1 MIYKVSSNNHG
12 EIMITISDSFS
23 FNAVS
28 NKGPG
33 FDAVFRVRR
42 LKDDEVKDTVRQL
55 LANHADFK
63 SIVSTKKAAEDFSKI
78 LGLNI
83 TKFSSKL
90 FSRED
95 FMKVNRTNILLF
107 AEAVKDP
114 TTKAV
119 TYIWYLVSIPES
131 ADPNQ

>member
-1 MIYKVSSNNHG
+1 ML
-12 EIMITISDSFS
+12 TISDSFS

-42 LKDDEVKDTVRQL
+42 LKDDEVKDTIQKL
-55 LANHADFK
+55 LEEQKEFK
-63 SIVSTKKAAEDFSKI
+63 SIVSTKKAAEEFSKI

-90 FSRED
+90 FTPED
-95 FMKVNRTNILLF
+95 FMKVNPNNFMLF
-107 AEAVKDP
+107 AETVKDP
-114 TTKAV
+114 STKAV
-119 TYIWYLVSIPES
+119 SYIWYLVSIPET
-131 ADPNQ
+131 ADPSQ

>member
-1 MIYKVSSNNHG
+1 ML
-12 EIMITISDSFS
+12 TISDSFS

-42 LKDDEVKDTVRQL
+42 LKDDEVKDTIQKL
-55 LANHADFK
+55 LEEQKEFK
-63 SIVSTKKAAEDFSKI
+63 SIVSTKKAAEEFSKI

-90 FSRED
+90 FTPED
-95 FMKVNRTNILLF
+95 FMKVNPNNFMLF
-107 AEAVKDP
+107 AETVKDP
-114 TTKAV
+114 STKAV
-119 TYIWYLVSIPES
+119 SYIWYLVSIPET

>member
-1 MIYKVSSNNHG
+1 ML
-12 EIMITISDSFS
+12 TISDSFS

-42 LKDDEVKDTVRQL
+42 LKDDEVKDIIQKL
-55 LANHADFK
+55 LEEQKEFK
-63 SIVSTKKAAEDFSKI
+63 SIVSTKKAAEEFSKI

-90 FSRED
+90 FTPED
-95 FMKVNRTNILLF
+95 FMKVNPNNLMLF
-107 AEAVKDP
+107 AETVKDP
-114 TTKAV
+114 STKAV
-119 TYIWYLVSIPES
+119 SYIWYMVSVPET
-131 ADPNQ
+131 ADPDQ

>member
-1 MIYKVSSNNHG
+1 ML
-12 EIMITISDSFS
+12 TISDSFS

-42 LKDDEVKDTVRQL
+42 LKDDEVKDTIQKL
-55 LANHADFK
+55 LEEQKEFK
-63 SIVSTKKAAEDFSKI
+63 SIVSTKKAAEEFSKI

-90 FSRED
+90 FTPED
-95 FMKVNRTNILLF
+95 FMKVNPNNFMLF
-107 AEAVKDP
+107 AETVKDP
-114 TTKAV
+114 STKAV
-119 TYIWYLVSIPES
+119 SYIWYLASIPES

>member
-1 MIYKVSSNNHG
+1 ML
-12 EIMITISDSFS
+12 TISDSFS

-42 LKDDEVKDTVRQL
+42 LKDDEVKDTIQKL
-55 LANHADFK
+55 LEEQKEFK
-63 SIVSTKKAAEDFSKI
+63 SIVSTKKAAEEFSKI

-90 FSRED
+90 FAPED
-95 FMKVNRTNILLF
+95 FMKVNPNNLMLF
-107 AEAVKDP
+107 AETVKDP
-114 TTKAV
+114 STKAV
-119 TYIWYLVSIPES
+119 SYIWYLVSIPET
-131 ADPNQ
+131 ADPSQ

>member
-1 MIYKVSSNNHG
+1 ML
-12 EIMITISDSFS
+12 TISDSFS

-42 LKDDEVKDTVRQL
+42 LKDDEVKDIIQKL
-55 LANHADFK
+55 LEEQKEFK
-63 SIVSTKKAAEDFSKI
+63 SIVSTKKAAEEFSKI

-90 FSRED
+90 FTPED
-95 FMKVNRTNILLF
+95 FMKVNPNNFMLF
-107 AEAVKDP
+107 AETVKDP
-114 TTKAV
+114 STKAV
-119 TYIWYLVSIPES
+119 SYIWYLVSIPET
-131 ADPNQ
+131 ADPDQ

>member
-1 MIYKVSSNNHG
+1 ML
-12 EIMITISDSFS
+12 TISDSFS

-42 LKDDEVKDTVRQL
+42 LKDDEVKDTIQKL
-55 LANHADFK
+55 LEEQKDFK
-63 SIVSTKKAAEDFSKI
+63 SIVSTKKAAEEFSKI

-90 FSRED
+90 FTPED
-95 FMKVNRTNILLF
+95 FMKVNPNNFMLF
-107 AEAVKDP
+107 AETVKDP
-114 TTKAV
+114 STKAV
-119 TYIWYLVSIPES
+119 SYIWYLVSIPET